1 MDALKQGMRL
11 HVQITNNNSGGYQ
24 ITQVHIPNEQGN
36 DAMPAG
42 MDHGQHEGMD
52 HGQHEGMDHGD
63 MSMPE
68 HSEHQGMNHGVHDQ
82 KEHNHD

>member
-52 HGQHEGMDHGD
+52 HSD

-68 HSEHQGMNHGVHDQ
+68 HSEHQGMNHGGHDQ